1 MQSGRFMSPAWAG
14 ADNHRMIKTIV
25 GLLLCCCWG
34 PLMALSLEA
43 QDTQVNLGHAAQVLE
58 DPSGLLRI
66 DDVRGPVW
74 SAKFKSPAIAGSDL
88 NLGYT
93 ASAYWL
99 RVPLQR
105 AQAAPA
111 NWLLE
116 VPYTKINTLELHPPQ
131 GPAVLTGK
139 DLPLSSRPLYH
150 RFFAFPIE
158 LSTTDQYFYI
168 RATSTYALTLPLVA
182 WQSQAFDAFQQQVLI
197 LQALY
202 IGGLLALLLYN
213 LLLFLSLHDRRFFLY
228 SLYVFFFG
236 LGIIASNGYGR
247 LFLWTEW
254 AEFDEVAQGAML
266 STAALFATEFSR
278 TFLQTRRLTPRV
290 DVLLRISGAFFGLT
304 GVGLLAG
311 VWWPF
316 PVQQLYQLLMLN
328 SMVMGAF
335 IFFSGGKALRSGDR
349 GARFFVM
356 AWTLLWMGV
365 FLASMRSFGWLPTNA
380 VTSYILQICSA
391 FEMLLLSLALAD
403 TIHAERLRRE
413 QSQQQALQAQHQLV
427 SVLQSSEEKLE
438 RAVQERTEQLKVSL
452 DQQNEML
459 TQYVRF
465 GSLISHEFRNPLA
478 IITGQLS
485 VIRKEYDHGVDHI
498 GQRVSVIDSATQR
511 LARLFEKWLES
522 DRLKGNLQTLSPSPI
537 RIQEWLQ
544 HLVDA
549 SAYLL
554 LNHSVAWRWNAQ
566 VHEVWADEPLLE
578 TALTNL
584 LENACK
590 YSVADTLITIETRE
604 EPGFVGIAITDQ
616 GCGIAPENQ
625 RRIFDEFFRVAPESN
640 VMGMGL
646 GLAIVARIAKV
657 HGGHITLDSQPGQ
670 GSSFCFWLPNPA
682 PGHTQATSS

>member
-1 MQSGRFMSPAWAG
+1 
-14 ADNHRMIKTIV
+14 MIKTIV

-34 PLMALSLEA
+34 PLMALTLEA
-43 QDTQVNLGHAAQVLE
+43 QDTQVNLGHAVQVLE
-58 DPSGLLRI
+58 DPGGRLGI
-66 DDVRGPVW
+66 DDVRGPEW
-74 SAKFKSPAIAGSDL
+74 AAQFKSPAIAGSDL

-105 AQAAPA
+105 AQTAPA

-116 VPYTKINTLELHPPQ
+116 VPYTKINTLALYSPQ

-139 DLPLSSRPLYH
+139 ELPLSSRPVHH
-150 RFFAFPIE
+150 RFFVFPMA
-158 LSTTDQYFYI
+158 LSTTEQYFYI
-168 RATSTYALTLPLVA
+168 RATSSYALTLPLVA
-182 WQSQAFDAFQQQVLI
+182 WQAQTFDNFQQQVLI

-213 LLLFLSLHDRRFFLY
+213 LLLFFSLHDRRFLLY

-247 LFLWTEW
+247 LFIWTDG
-254 AEFDEVAQGAML
+254 AAFDEIAQGAFL
-266 STAALFATEFSR
+266 SMAALFATEFAR
-278 TFLQTRRLTPRV
+278 TFLQTRRNTPRV
-290 DVLLRISGAFFGLT
+290 DVVLRLSGALFGLT

-311 VWWPF
+311 VWWPV
-316 PVQQLYQLLMLN
+316 PVQLLYQMLMLN
-328 SMVMGAF
+328 SMVMGAL
-335 IFFSGGKALRSGDR
+335 IFVSGGKALRSGDR
-349 GARFFVM
+349 GARFFVL
-356 AWTLLWMGV
+356 AWTLLWLGV
-365 FLASMRSFGWLPTNA
+365 LLAAMRSFGWLPTNA

-413 QSQQQALQAQHQLV
+413 QSQQQALQAQQQLV

-452 DQQNEML
+452 DQQNDML
-459 TQYVRF
+459 NQYVRF

-478 IITGQLS
+478 IITAQLN
-485 VIRKEYDHGVDHI
+485 VIRKEHDHGVDHI
-498 GQRVSVIDSATQR
+498 GERVSVIDSATQR
-511 LARLFEKWLES
+511 LARLFEKWLQS

-537 RIQEWLQ
+537 RLQGWLQ
-544 HLVDA
+544 HMVQA

-554 LNHSVAWRWNAQ
+554 LNHKVVWRWNAQ
-566 VHEVWADEPLLE
+566 VQAVWADEPLLE
-578 TALTNL
+578 TAVTNL

-590 YSVADTLITIETRE
+590 YSAPNTSITIETRE

-616 GCGIAPENQ
+616 GCGIAPEDQ

-646 GLAIVARIAKV
+646 GLAIVARIAQA
-657 HGGHITLDSQPGQ
+657 HGGRIELQSQPGM
-670 GSSFCFWLPNPA
+670 GSCFCLWLPHPA
-682 PGHTQATSS
+682 PAQAEDMNP